1 MKIVSEVSLFVN
13 GACFYMY
20 FLRPETIEITHVS
33 SIPFASVGEHNR
45 LGRHVDTNT
54 KGLGGKQ
61 SLDQSFR
68 EEDLDNLLQ
77 YR

>member
-1 MKIVSEVSLFVN
+1 MNVVSEVSL
-13 GACFYMY
+13 CEWRMY

-33 SIPFASVGEHNR
+33 SVPLASVGEHNR

-61 SLDQSFR
+61 SLDQSF
-68 EEDLDNLLQ
+68 
-77 YR
+77 